1 MEALEKKCFA
11 WISWI
16 LWVRFFSHKG
26 KVNSSKNSRD
36 VIVVKAFDKRE
47 KKEANSG
54 QEANETGRKICLW
67 HVWEEKETVF
77 GKW

>member
-1 MEALEKKCFA
+1 M
-11 WISWI
+11 I
-16 LWVRFFSHKG
+16 FFSHKG

-54 QEANETGRKICLW
+54 QEANETGRKICL
-67 HVWEEKETVF
+67 
-77 GKW
+77 